1 MSKESKYNEKAVE
14 KIKELA
20 EDIKTAMM
28 VTNINKKPLS
38 AIPMTMKRIDV
49 EGDMWFLSSSNSD
62 HNQDINK
69 DADVQLL
76 FSKPADMEFLSVF
89 GKAEISLDKSII
101 HDLYSKVD
109 DNWFEGKDDDHITAI
124 KFSPKDA
131 YFWDSKD
138 NKYVSIVKQ
147 GVSAFTGK
155 NTDSAESGKLDV

>member
-1 MSKESKYNEKAVE
+1 MGTENKYNEKAIE

-28 VTNINKKPLS
+28 VTNISQKPLS
-38 AIPMTMKRIDV
+38 AIPMTMKRVDV
-49 EGDMWFLSSSNSD
+49 EGAMWFLSPSDSD
-62 HNQDINK
+62 HNRDINQ

-89 GKAEISLDKSII
+89 GKAEIRLDRSII

-109 DNWFEGKDDDHITAI
+109 DNWFDGKDDDSITAI
-124 KFSPKDA
+124 KFSPKEA

-155 NTDSAESGKLDV
+155 DTDSAKSGKLDV